1 MKRRSLHNVF
11 IRFIEKVFER
21 SKLLTSIYIAF
32 FTKMTL
38 DEFSRVS
45 IPEDGKVLVIGCGS
59 IPHTVIIL
67 AREKQWRITGIDR
80 DSEAI
85 EKARALVE
93 RYGLKEKVT
102 ITEGDGLTF
111 GLSGYDLIVVA
122 HGVEPKGKVLERV
135 VEDMD
140 AKAVVLF
147 RTTWDALDVVYG
159 EEDVPEG
166 VSVVDV
172 FYRFD
177 LIKSIVMT
185 VDANRKTL

>member
-1 MKRRSLHNVF
+1 MKRRSLHNGF
-11 IRFIEKVFER
+11 IRFIEKVFEK

-102 ITEGDGLTF
+102 IMEGDGLTF